1 MDIEGIY
8 LSIIKAIYD
17 KPTDNIIIN
26 TEKQSI
32 SFKIRNETRMP
43 ILTTFIQHCFVSQ
56 SHDSQRRQ
64 KKIIIIK
71 GIQIRREVKPSLFTN
86 NIILYIEN
94 PKDVTR
100 KLLEVIKEFSKIS
113 G

>member
-1 MDIEGIY
+1 MGIEGIY

-32 SFKIRNETRMP
+32 SFKIRNETRMS
-43 ILTTFIQHCFVSQ
+43 ILTTYIQHSFVSQ

-64 KKIIIIK
+64 K
-71 GIQIRREVKPSLFTN
+71 
-86 NIILYIEN
+86 
-94 PKDVTR
+94 
-100 KLLEVIKEFSKIS
+100 
-113 G
+113 